1 MSESAKG
8 AEGCATRGLTEVFL
22 IGHPDSSLGLPHKLP
37 VARKILQYLKYLQS
51 QPGMKS
57 VPVKS
62 LVSCP
67 LMKKSHTAACS
78 GPTGCSSPSSGRSR
92 CVVAGVREF
101 WNKSGIP
108 RISDYAISNK
118 VLSLYN
124 EWHGLNKN
132 KMKTSC
138 VDIEKRKRFEEKL
151 NMLFDIASPDAIQ
164 ILESDRLRSLDARQA
179 DIDFY
184 LDQKGPRIGSMGALD
199 KVHQKAVE
207 SKKKRLE
214 ESELQQEKTSSSSQP
229 DKKKLPLSEMG
240 DIEDD
245 IDDTDF
251 IPSVQKAKK
260 AYSVPLL
267 VPRNITKAVAL
278 NSKRWKISDVATASK
293 SGFNYQ
299 EVWW

>member
-1 MSESAKG
+1 MP
-8 AEGCATRGLTEVFL
+8 L
-22 IGHPDSSLGLPHKLP
+22 
-37 VARKILQYLKYLQS
+37 
-51 QPGMKS
+51 
-57 VPVKS
+57 KS

-67 LMKKSHTAACS
+67 LMKKSNTAACS
-78 GPTGCSSPSSGRSR
+78 GPAGCSSPSSGRSI
-92 CVVAGVREF
+92 CLVAAVCEF

-132 KMKTSC
+132 KMKTSS

-184 LDQKGPRIGSMGALD
+184 LDQKGPRIGSMGELD

-207 SKKKRLE
+207 NKQKRILE
-214 ESELQQEKTSSSSQP
+214 S
-229 DKKKLPLSEMG
+229 
-240 DIEDD
+240 
-245 IDDTDF
+245 
-251 IPSVQKAKK
+251 
-260 AYSVPLL
+260 
-267 VPRNITKAVAL
+267 
-278 NSKRWKISDVATASK
+278 
-293 SGFNYQ
+293 
-299 EVWW
+299 

>member
-1 MSESAKG
+1 M
-8 AEGCATRGLTEVFL
+8 
-22 IGHPDSSLGLPHKLP
+22 
-37 VARKILQYLKYLQS
+37 
-51 QPGMKS
+51 
-57 VPVKS
+57 PVKS

-67 LMKKSHTAACS
+67 LIKKSNTANCS
-78 GPTGCSSPSSGRSR
+78 GPNGCSSPGSGRGR
-92 CVVAGVREF
+92 CVVAAVREY

-108 RISDYAISNK
+108 RISDCAIINK
-118 VLSLYN
+118 ALSLYN

-132 KMKTSC
+132 KMKTSS
-138 VDIEKRKRFEEKL
+138 VDMEKRKKFEEKL
-151 NMLFDIASPDAIQ
+151 DKLFDIASPDAIK

-184 LDQKGPRIGSMGALD
+184 LDQKGARIGFIGGLD
-199 KVHQKAVE
+199 KVHRKAVE

-214 ESELQQEKTSSSSQP
+214 ESELQQEKASSSSRP

-260 AYSVPLL
+260 PYSDSVHLL

-293 SGFNYQ
+293 SGFNY
-299 EVWW
+299 